1 MSKFDYIK
9 IPDNI
14 DEMTKIAI
22 KRGKKL
28 KNKSVRKKILIA
40 SVSSIVILGGGLVLS
55 SRYPS
60 FAQNIPILKDMM
72 GLIQGRMEDGSLED
86 STTKVNK
93 SFSNDGLTFTVNKA
107 WFTGN
112 QIYMDFTIK
121 SDKPFKETVYAQA
134 FNDTYEGDGNT
145 MPYILFSEWGLYI
158 DDNKVYNLS
167 YENPRANFIDD
178 YTIESNFVI
187 DFMPEGLEF
196 SDNSNIKYKFKLGE
210 FGESV
215 SDAEWILDFD
225 VMTGKESFKKFKINE
240 TKNGITL
247 KDIEMNQTSLNLDL
261 KTNKDYNGLFI
272 EVKDNEGNIL
282 NQGSTLYDGKYCETI
297 AYLSDIGI
305 EMKHIQVSVYENLEK
320 DRSPIAEFKV
330 NLNNN

>member
-1 MSKFDYIK
+1 MSKFDEIK
-9 IPDNI
+9 IPNNI
-14 DEMTKIAI
+14 DEITKTAI
-22 KRGKKL
+22 KRGKKF
-28 KNKSVRKKILIA
+28 KSRNIGKKILIA
-40 SVSSIVILGGGLVLS
+40 SVSSIVILSGGLVLS

-72 GLIQGRMEDGSLED
+72 GLIQGKMQDGTLED

-112 QIYMDFTIK
+112 QIYMDFTVK
-121 SDKPFKETVYAQA
+121 SDKPFKETVYAVA
-134 FNDTYEGDGNT
+134 VNDTYKDDGNI
-145 MPYILFSEWGLYI
+145 MPYILFSEWSLYI

-167 YENPRANFIDD
+167 YENPRANFIDEH
-178 YTIESNFVI
+178 TIESNFVI

-225 VMTGKESFKKFKINE
+225 VMTGKESFKKFRINE

-247 KDIEMNQTSLNLDL
+247 KNIEMNQTSLNLDL
-261 KTNKDYNGLFI
+261 KTNKNYNGIYI
-272 EVKDNEGNIL
+272 EVKDNEGNTL
-282 NQGSTLYDGKYCETI
+282 NQGSTLYDGKNCEAI

-305 EMKHIQVSVYENLEK
+305 EMKYIQVNVYENLEK
-320 DRSPIAEFKV
+320 NRSPIAQFKV
-330 NLNNN
+330 DLNNN